1 LFILK
6 HSDLRIIKIV
16 TLICLLF
23 SSNAF
28 AFSLGS
34 LFSFWELKP
43 PPPKPHVVVKHPTNH
58 TKQPVYVN
66 VGVYILHVGKYDL
79 HSANYNM
86 DFYLMFN
93 CTPSCNDVNYEIM
106 NATDAKTQLVSK
118 QKTSL
123 TYRVQ
128 ADLNKSDN
136 LRNYPFDSHILDIVL
151 ENKQMTSNNMIFV
164 PDPASTALD
173 KNLDVVGFQLSP
185 TWDAKVIEHYY
196 PVFQQSFSS
205 YKFSM
210 FIKRPWLAAILKG
223 IFPALIVVI
232 CNFLALFMKIE
243 HTSQRLGIA
252 TSTLI
257 AAEVF
262 HLNLTASLPPLGYI
276 TYADMFMLINDFIL
290 FIVSLEVVLTIYYIE
305 SKHHIIAQRINT
317 GCAWFIPVFWLTLQS
332 INWMVFDPGHLMKI
346 SS

>member
-1 LFILK
+1 M
-6 HSDLRIIKIV
+6 
-16 TLICLLF
+16 
-23 SSNAF
+23 
-28 AFSLGS
+28 
-34 LFSFWELKP
+34 
-43 PPPKPHVVVKHPTNH
+43 
-58 TKQPVYVN
+58 
-66 VGVYILHVGKYDL
+66 LHVGQYDL

-86 DFYLMFN
+86 DFYLMFK
-93 CTPSCNDVNYEIM
+93 CSPVCNDINFEVM
-106 NATDAKTQLVSK
+106 NATSAKTQLVNK
-118 QKTSL
+118 QKSL
-123 TYRVQ
+123 LIYRVQ

-136 LRNYPFDSHILDIVL
+136 LRNYPFDSHVLDIIL
-151 ENKQMTSNNMIFV
+151 ENRQLTSDKMIFH
-164 PDPASTALD
+164 PDPETTALD

-185 TWDAKVIEHYY
+185 TWDAKVTEHYY

-210 FIKRPWLAAILKG
+210 FIKRPWIAAVLKG

-276 TYADMFMLINDFIL
+276 TYADMFMLINDLCL
-290 FIVSLEVVLTIYYIE
+290 FVVSLEVVITMFYIE
-305 SKHHIIAQRINT
+305 TKHHALAERINT
-317 GCAWFIPVFWLTLQS
+317 LCAWSIPIFWLIMQS
-332 INWMVFDPGHLMKI
+332 VNWLIFDPAHLL
-346 SS
+346 SLF